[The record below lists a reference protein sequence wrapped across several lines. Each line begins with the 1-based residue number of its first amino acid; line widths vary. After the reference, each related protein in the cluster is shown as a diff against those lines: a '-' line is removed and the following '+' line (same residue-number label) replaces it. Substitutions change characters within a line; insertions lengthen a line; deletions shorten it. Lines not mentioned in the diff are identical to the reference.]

1 MCWSPASRPFAG
13 ETVNPSWLAA
23 RALDSRTIDGH
34 RVTALELPT
43 EFAPAIATLRAALRR
58 QRPRVVV
65 ATGLAGGREGIS
77 LERVAINVIDARIPD
92 NAGAQPVDA
101 PVVRRAPAAYF
112 SSLPIKAALAALQ
125 REGIAAHVSQT
136 AGTYVCN
143 AVFYALMHAA
153 KRRRGMRAGFV
164 HVPWLPEQAKR
175 HGQPGH
181 ASGTNCAG
189 TGNRGPHVDPRARR
203 PAHRCGNRKLAAPHH
218 PPLLALAGGAFLSS
232 TALSNC
238 SWPLRST

>member
-1 MCWSPASRPFAG
+1 MKREPPNDVLVTGFSPFAG

-23 RALDSRTIDGH
+23 RALDNRTIDGH

-175 HGQPGH
+175 HGQPGMLLEQTVR
-181 ASGTNCAG
+181 ALETVVRTSIRARADLRIGAG
-189 TGNRGPHVDPRARR
+189 TE
-203 PAHRCGNRKLAAPHH
+203 
-218 PPLLALAGGAFLSS
+218 S
-232 TALSNC
+232 
-238 SWPLRST
+238 

>member
-1 MCWSPASRPFAG
+1 MKREPPNDVLVTGFSPFAG
-13 ETVNPSWLAA
+13 ETVNPSWQAA
-23 RALDSRTIDGH
+23 RALDGRTIDGH
-34 RVTALELPT
+34 RVAALELPT
-43 EFAPAIATLRAALRR
+43 EFAAAIATLRAALRR
-58 QRPRVVV
+58 QHPRVVV

-92 NAGAQPVDA
+92 NAGAQPVDT

-125 REGIAAHVSQT
+125 REGIPAHVSQT

-153 KRRRGMRAGFV
+153 ARQRGLRAGFL

-175 HGQPGH
+175 HGQPGMSLEQTVRALETVVRTAIRAH
-181 ASGTNCAG
+181 ADLRIGAG
-189 TGNRGPHVDPRARR
+189 AE
-203 PAHRCGNRKLAAPHH
+203 
-218 PPLLALAGGAFLSS
+218 S
-232 TALSNC
+232 
-238 SWPLRST
+238 